1 MPLDAIVVRG
11 AREHNLKDID
21 VTMPRDKLVVITGL
35 SGAGK
40 SHALKCFED
49 VGYFCVDNLPP
60 ALLPTFVELCHQQG
74 GEIKNVALGIDIR
87 ERVFFADLTDIL
99 QRIKDLGHSVELL
112 FLEARDAV
120 LVRRFSESRR
130 PHPLLPELPVL
141 EGVRFERERL
151 AEIRSHA
158 DRIIDTSNLS
168 VHDLRDL
175 LSRHFSEEQAARR
188 LTISIITFG
197 YKFGVPYDIDMLF
210 DVRFLRNPYFVPD
223 LKPLTGEDPRVRSY
237 VLEDPDAKGFL
248 DRLENF
254 FMFLIP
260 LFERERRSYLNV
272 GIGCTGGHHR
282 SVVIAKRLQ
291 ERFSSAGYHVTLSHR
306 DLTKP

>member
-1 MPLDAIVVRG
+1 MPGL
-11 AREHNLKDID
+11 
-21 VTMPRDKLVVITGL
+21 KLVVITGL

-87 ERVFFADLTDIL
+87 ERVFFADLTGIL

-141 EGVRFERERL
+141 EGVRFEKERL
-151 AEIRSHA
+151 SEIRSHA

-168 VHDLRDL
+168 VHELRDL
-175 LSRHFSEEQAARR
+175 LSRHFSHEQSRR
-188 LTISIITFG
+188 LTISLITFG
-197 YKFGVPYDIDMLF
+197 YKFGVPYDIDLLF
-210 DVRFLRNPYFVPD
+210 DVRFLRNPYFVSD

-248 DRLENF
+248 DRLEAF
-254 FMFLIP
+254 FTFLIP

-272 GIGCTGGHHR
+272 GIGCTGGRHR

-291 ERFSSAGYHVTLSHR
+291 ESFASAGYHVTLSHR

>member
-1 MPLDAIVVRG
+1 MPGL
-11 AREHNLKDID
+11 
-21 VTMPRDKLVVITGL
+21 KLVVITGL

-87 ERVFFADLTDIL
+87 ERVFFADLTGIL

-141 EGVRFERERL
+141 EGVRFEKERL
-151 AEIRSHA
+151 AEIRAHA

-168 VHDLRDL
+168 VHELRDL

-188 LTISIITFG
+188 LTISLITFG
-197 YKFGVPYDIDMLF
+197 YKFGVPYDIDLLF

-248 DRLENF
+248 DRLEQLF
-254 FMFLIP
+254 TFLIP

-272 GIGCTGGHHR
+272 GIGCTGGRHR
-282 SVVIAKRLQ
+282 SVVIAKLLQ
-291 ERFSSAGYHVTLSHR
+291 ERFASAGHHVTLSHR
-306 DLTKP
+306 DLTKQ

>member
-1 MPLDAIVVRG
+1 MPGL
-11 AREHNLKDID
+11 
-21 VTMPRDKLVVITGL
+21 KLVVITGL

-87 ERVFFADLTDIL
+87 ERVFFADLTGIL
-99 QRIKDLGHSVELL
+99 QRIKELGHSVELL

-237 VLEDPDAKGFL
+237 VLDDPDAKLFL
-248 DRLENF
+248 DRLESF

-272 GIGCTGGHHR
+272 GIGCTGGRHR

>member
-1 MPLDAIVVRG
+1 MPGL
-11 AREHNLKDID
+11 
-21 VTMPRDKLVVITGL
+21 KLVVITGL

-87 ERVFFADLTDIL
+87 ERVFFADLTSIL

-141 EGVRFERERL
+141 EGVRFEKERL
-151 AEIRSHA
+151 SEIRSHA

-168 VHDLRDL
+168 VHELRDL
-175 LSRHFSEEQAARR
+175 LSRHFSHEQSRR
-188 LTISIITFG
+188 LTISLITFG
-197 YKFGVPYDIDMLF
+197 YKFGVPYDIDLLF

-248 DRLENF
+248 DRLEAF
-254 FMFLIP
+254 FTFLIP

-272 GIGCTGGHHR
+272 GIGCTGGRHR

-291 ERFSSAGYHVTLSHR
+291 ESFASAGYHVTLSHR

>member
-1 MPLDAIVVRG
+1 MPGL
-11 AREHNLKDID
+11 
-21 VTMPRDKLVVITGL
+21 KLVVITGL

-87 ERVFFADLTDIL
+87 ERVFFADLTGIL

-141 EGVRFERERL
+141 EGVRFEKERL

-168 VHDLRDL
+168 VHELRDL
-175 LSRHFSEEQAARR
+175 LSRHFSQEQAVRR
-188 LTISIITFG
+188 LTISLITFG
-197 YKFGVPYDIDMLF
+197 YKFGVPYDIDLLF

-237 VLEDPDAKGFL
+237 VLEDPDAKGLL
-248 DRLENF
+248 DRLEQF
-254 FMFLIP
+254 FAFLIP

-272 GIGCTGGHHR
+272 GIGCTGGRHR
-282 SVVIAKRLQ
+282 SVVIAKQLQ
-291 ERFSSAGYHVTLSHR
+291 ESFSSVGHHVTLSHR
-306 DLTKP
+306 YLTKQ

>member
-1 MPLDAIVVRG
+1 MPGL
-11 AREHNLKDID
+11 
-21 VTMPRDKLVVITGL
+21 KLVVITGL

-87 ERVFFADLTDIL
+87 ERVFFADLTGIL
-99 QRIKDLGHSVELL
+99 QRIKDLGHSVGLL

-141 EGVRFERERL
+141 EGVRFEKERL
-151 AEIRSHA
+151 SEIRSHA

-168 VHDLRDL
+168 VHELRDL
-175 LSRHFSEEQAARR
+175 LSRHFSHEQSRR
-188 LTISIITFG
+188 LTISLITFG
-197 YKFGVPYDIDMLF
+197 YKFGVPYDIDLLF

-248 DRLENF
+248 DRLEAF
-254 FMFLIP
+254 FTFLIP

-272 GIGCTGGHHR
+272 GIGCTGGRHR

-291 ERFSSAGYHVTLSHR
+291 ESFASAGYHVTLSHR

>member
-1 MPLDAIVVRG
+1 MSGL
-11 AREHNLKDID
+11 
-21 VTMPRDKLVVITGL
+21 KLVVITGL

-87 ERVFFADLTDIL
+87 ERVFFADLVGIL
-99 QRIKDLGHSVELL
+99 QRVKDLGHSVELL

-130 PHPLLPELPVL
+130 PHPLLPDRPVL
-141 EGVRFERERL
+141 EGVRFEKERL
-151 AEIRSHA
+151 AELRGHA

-168 VHDLRDL
+168 VHELRDL
-175 LSRHFSEEQAARR
+175 LSRQFSRENADRR
-188 LTISIITFG
+188 LTISLITFG
-197 YKFGVPYDIDMLF
+197 YKFGVPYDIDLLF
-210 DVRFLRNPYFVPD
+210 DVRFLRNPFFVPE
-223 LKPLTGEDPRVRSY
+223 LKPLSGEDPRVRSY
-237 VLEDPDAKGFL
+237 VLDDPDAEPFL
-248 DRLENF
+248 SQLEQLF
-254 FMFLIP
+254 KFLVP

-272 GIGCTGGHHR
+272 GIGCTGGRHR
-282 SVVIAKRLQ
+282 SVAIAARLQ
-291 ERFSSAGYHVTLSHR
+291 ETFSAAGYHVTLSHR
-306 DLTKP
+306 DLGKS